1 MTQNHHVQKKKKK
14 KNRKDHKTQNVAGSV
29 RGNRQN
35 LLLAKVSHALN
46 LSRLEEMTTFV
57 PGFLLVI
64 SEERNKVMLKAKH
77 GETQTLPE
85 KKKKK
90 TIRR

>member
-1 MTQNHHVQKKKKK
+1 M
-14 KNRKDHKTQNVAGSV
+14 

-85 KKKKK
+85 KKNEKAVME
-90 TIRR
+90 